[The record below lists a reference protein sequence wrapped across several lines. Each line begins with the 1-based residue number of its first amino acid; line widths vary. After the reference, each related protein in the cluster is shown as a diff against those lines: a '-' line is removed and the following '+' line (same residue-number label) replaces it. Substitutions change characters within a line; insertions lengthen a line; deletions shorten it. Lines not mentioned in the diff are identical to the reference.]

1 MTFSSLFGS
10 LFDVTLAGIFF
21 GAGLPALFALGIR
34 LAHGP
39 SQATAD
45 GTVTHQAGPLGK
57 IGAALCFGVIIAA
70 VVIGILWITKATLF
84 QYLGVDIFGTE
95 A

>member
-1 MTFSSLFGS
+1 MNFSNLFGS
-10 LFDVTLAGIFF
+10 LFDVTLAGLFF

-39 SQATAD
+39 SQTTTEGA
-45 GTVTHQAGPLGK
+45 VTHHAGPLGK
-57 IGAALCFGVIIAA
+57 IGASLCFATIIAA
-70 VVIGILWITKATLF
+70 VLIGILWVTKATIF
-84 QYLGVDIFGTE
+84 QYMGVDIFGTE